1 VGGGIAPITADLVM
15 NQLYPGKTVA
25 ELSEEQKQ
33 TVAALTTLTGTLA
46 GGLVTGN
53 GAGAVT
59 GGLVANNEVLNNS
72 LSVSDRNKLSMA
84 ADQCIKNPTS
94 NQCGVAKELLKK
106 NYDNSLENARKMAC
120 HCQLI

>member
-1 VGGGIAPITADLVM
+1 
-15 NQLYPGKTVA
+15 VA

-46 GGLVTGN
+46 GGLRTGN

-106 NYDNSLENARKMAC
+106 NYDNSLEKCKKKWHATAS
-120 HCQLI
+120 